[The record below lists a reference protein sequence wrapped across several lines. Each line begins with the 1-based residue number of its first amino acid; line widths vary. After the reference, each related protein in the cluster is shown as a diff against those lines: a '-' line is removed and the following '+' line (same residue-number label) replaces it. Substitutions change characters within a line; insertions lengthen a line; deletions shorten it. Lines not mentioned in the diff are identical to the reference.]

1 MGKQRR
7 RFSREFKARVALEA
21 LKEQKT
27 IAELAS
33 QFEVHPNQISAW
45 KKELLENAPQV
56 FGTGREASRELD
68 PATEEGIKAP
78 LYEQIGRLKV
88 EAEFLKKT
96 CKRMG
101 LM

>member
-1 MGKQRR
+1 MGKKRR
-7 RFSREFKARVALEA
+7 RFSREFKAKVALEA

-56 FGTGREASRELD
+56 FGASRELD
-68 PATEEGIKAP
+68 PATEEGIKVP

>member
-1 MGKQRR
+1 MGKTRR

-21 LKEQKT
+21 LKDQKT

-56 FGTGREASRELD
+56 FGTGREVD
-68 PATEEGIKAP
+68 PAAEEGIKAP

>member
-1 MGKQRR
+1 MGKKRR
-7 RFSREFKARVALEA
+7 CFSREFKAKVALEA

-56 FGTGREASRELD
+56 FGTSRELD
-68 PATEEGIKAP
+68 PAVEEGIKAP

>member
-1 MGKQRR
+1 MGKTRR

-56 FGTGREASRELD
+56 FGTGREVD
-68 PATEEGIKAP
+68 PAA
-78 LYEQIGRLKV
+78 
-88 EAEFLKKT
+88 
-96 CKRMG
+96 
-101 LM
+101 

>member
-1 MGKQRR
+1 MSKKRR

-33 QFEVHPNQISAW
+33 QFEVHPNMISKW
-45 KKELLENAPQV
+45 KKDLMDSAPQV
-56 FGTGREASRELD
+56 FGTSKEIDPDAEEA
-68 PATEEGIKAP
+68 IKAP
-78 LYEQIGRLKV
+78 LYEEIGRLKV
-88 EAEFLKKT
+88 EADFLKKA
-96 CKRMG
+96 CRRSG